1 MLDQGVDISDAV
13 IVAAVVIVVF
23 IIALELTVYE
33 QWRDRLYDLYLD
45 YYNRKTH
52 PLVPEA
58 WRISG
63 GGYTIDFWL
72 EWKMF
77 FSPIVPEMGDQLI
90 RRLKRQKAVVI
101 CFYVPIA
108 IFFTCCLGPVVV
120 NYLRQFHLLKI

>member
-1 MLDQGVDISDAV
+1 MLGQGADISNTV
-13 IVAAVVIVVF
+13 IVAAVVIVVLV
-23 IIALELTVYE
+23 ISLELTIYE

-58 WRISG
+58 WRSSG

-77 FSPIVPEMGDQLI
+77 FSPVVPEMGDELI
-90 RRLKRQKAVVI
+90 RRLKRQKAVVV
-101 CFYVPIA
+101 CFYLPIA
-108 IFFTCCLGPVVV
+108 IFFIWALSPMAIS
-120 NYLRQFHLLKI
+120 YLRHFHLLKI